1 MNPVDLGVLGAILL
15 CALIALIMGFVRTI
29 LALLSW
35 AGAALVTV
43 WGFSYVRPVAREYI
57 NPSLLA
63 DIAAGLGVFVSAL
76 VVFSVVSHLLSS
88 LVRGSPLS
96 FLDRTLGFVLGG
108 VIGAVLVALVW
119 LGASGFMEKEKR
131 PEVLQT
137 ARTLPFIDQLAEM
150 IRGFL
155 PPELRG
161 QPREG
166 GDETARKAS
175 QAAAFR
181 NALDAL
187 STPSGRPPA
196 QPGETGYKPDDRR
209 RLDNL
214 IDRGQ
219 GAAGAPAAGGTTR

>member
-1 MNPVDLGVLGAILL
+1 MNPVDLGVLGAVLL

-35 AGAALVTV
+35 AGAGMVTV
-43 WGFSYVRPVAREYI
+43 WGFSFVRPIAREYV
-57 NPSLLA
+57 NPQLLA
-63 DIAAGLGVFVSAL
+63 DIAAGLGVFVSSL
-76 VVFSVVSHLLSS
+76 VLFSVVSHLLSS

-119 LGASGFMEKEKR
+119 LGASGFIEKDKR

-137 ARTLPFIDQLAEM
+137 ARTLPLVEQFSEL
-150 IRGFL
+150 IRSFL

-161 QPREG
+161 QPR
-166 GDETARKAS
+166 DPNADAPRNR
-175 QAAAFR
+175 QADAFKG
-181 NALDAL
+181 ALDAL
-187 STPSGRPPA
+187 GTPTPRTT
-196 QPGETGYKPDDRR
+196 QPGGDTGYKSDERR

-214 IDRGQ
+214 FETRQ
-219 GAAGAPAAGGTTR
+219 GAPQGTPAGGTTR

>member
-1 MNPVDLGVLGAILL
+1 MNPVDLGVLGAVLL

-57 NPSLLA
+57 NPALLA

-119 LGASGFMEKEKR
+119 LGASGFLEKDKR
-131 PEVLQT
+131 PEVLQA
-137 ARTLPFIDQLAEM
+137 ARTLPFVDQLAEL

-161 QPREG
+161 PARDNA
-166 GDETARKAS
+166 DEATRKAR
-175 QAAAFR
+175 QADAFR
-181 NALDAL
+181 NAIDAL
-187 STPSGRPPA
+187 ATPGNRPAP
-196 QPGETGYKPDDRR
+196 QTGETGYRPDDRR
-209 RLDNL
+209 RLENL
-214 IDRGQ
+214 IERGQ
-219 GAAGAPAAGGTTR
+219 GGPAAGGTTR

>member
-1 MNPVDLGVLGAILL
+1 MNPVDLGVLGAVLL

-43 WGFSYVRPVAREYI
+43 WGFSYVRPIAREYI
-57 NPSLLA
+57 NPQLLA
-63 DIAAGLGVFVSAL
+63 DIAAGLSVFVTSL
-76 VVFSVVSHLLSS
+76 IIFSVISHLLSS

-119 LGASGFMEKEKR
+119 LGASGFMEKDKR

-137 ARTLPFIDQLAEM
+137 ARTLPLVDQLAEL
-150 IRGFL
+150 IRSFL

-161 QPREG
+161 QPRET
-166 GDETARKAS
+166 TAEAPRNR
-175 QAAAFR
+175 QADAFR
-181 NALDAL
+181 GALEAL
-187 STPSGRPPA
+187 GTPTPRTTQQG
-196 QPGETGYKPDDRR
+196 GEAGYKSDERR

-214 IDRGQ
+214 FETRQ
-219 GAAGAPAAGGTTR
+219 GTQQGTPSGGTTR

>member
-35 AGAALVTV
+35 AGAGLVTV
-43 WGFSYVRPVAREYI
+43 WGFSYVAPYAREHI
-57 NPSLLA
+57 APALLA
-63 DIAAGLGVFVSAL
+63 NIAAGLGVFVAAL
-76 VVFSVVSHLLSS
+76 VIFSVISHLLSS

-119 LGASGFMEKEKR
+119 LGASGFMEKDKR

-137 ARTLPFIDQLAEM
+137 ARTLPFVDQLAEL

-161 QPREG
+161 QPRDAS
-166 GDETARKAS
+166 DEPTRKTR
-175 QAAAFR
+175 QADAFR
-181 NALDAL
+181 GAMEAL
-187 STPSGRPPA
+187 SSPTPRMPA
-196 QPGETGYKPDDRR
+196 QPGDTGYKPDERR

-214 IDRGQ
+214 FETRQ
-219 GAAGAPAAGGTTR
+219 SAPGAPAPGGTTR

>member
-43 WGFSYVRPVAREYI
+43 WGFSYVRPIAREYI
-57 NPSLLA
+57 NPGLLA

-76 VVFSVVSHLLSS
+76 VVFSVISHLLSS

-96 FLDRTLGFVLGG
+96 FLDRTLGFVLGA

-119 LGASGFMEKEKR
+119 LGGSAFIEKDKR
-131 PEVLQT
+131 PEILQT
-137 ARTLPFIDQLAEM
+137 ARTLPLVEQLAEL
-150 IRGFL
+150 IRGML

-161 QPREG
+161 QPRDGE
-166 GDETARKAS
+166 EAPRRNS
-175 QAAAFR
+175 QADAFR
-181 NALDAL
+181 SAIEAL
-187 STPSGRPPA
+187 STPNARPPA
-196 QPGETGYKPDDRR
+196 QSGETGYKPDDRR
-209 RLDNL
+209 RLENL
-214 IDRGQ
+214 IERGQ
-219 GAAGAPAAGGTTR
+219 GTPAPGGTTR